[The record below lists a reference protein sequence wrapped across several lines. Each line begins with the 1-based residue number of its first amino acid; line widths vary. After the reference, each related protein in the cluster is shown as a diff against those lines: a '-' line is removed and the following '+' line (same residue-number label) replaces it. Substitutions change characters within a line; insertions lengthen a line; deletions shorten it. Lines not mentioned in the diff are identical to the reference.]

1 MNTTSQDA
9 IVLLKADHQEAKELF
24 EKYENV
30 KEDASDDLKMEIA
43 KKVCGALLIHM
54 EIEEKIF
61 YPRVRQKID
70 DSDLMNEA
78 LVEHDGA
85 KSLIKQIGELKPGDP
100 MFDAK
105 MKVLSEQIEHHV
117 EEEEKEMFPKA
128 RQSGVDLLE
137 LGVQLLEAKNR
148 MRIENGLPGVPG
160 VEPNVSNAET
170 SAPEPAKFATKH
182 SDEKFEFPKADGGSA
197 NAANELQDGR

>member
-24 EKYENV
+24 DKYENI
-30 KEDASDDLKMEIA
+30 KEHAGDDQKMEIA

-70 DSDLMNEA
+70 DADLMNEA

-85 KSLIKQIGELKPGDP
+85 KSLIQQIGELKPGDP

-105 MKVLSEQIEHHV
+105 IKVLGEQIEHHV

-128 RQSGVDLLE
+128 RDSGLDLIE
-137 LGVQLLEAKNR
+137 LGSQLFEAKNR
-148 MRIENGLPGVPG
+148 LRVEHGLPALSTTSPTKTDTG
-160 VEPNVSNAET
+160 
-170 SAPEPAKFATKH
+170 SAPETTQAQVKAEKFSTKH
-182 SDEKFEFPKADGGSA
+182 SDEKFEFPKG
-197 NAANELQDGR
+197 QDAREIR